1 METILIVE
9 DDRTYARAT
18 ANWLARN
25 GMDTR
30 YVLSADAAKE
40 FLGSHE
46 ATSENSRNSTW
57 LSSWKRLWTRTGF
70 WKII

>member
-46 ATSENSRNSTW
+46 AALFSRISVWVTATAWNCSN
-57 LSSWKRLWTRTGF
+57 G
-70 WKII
+70 